1 MATTY
6 KRCINCGNYFE
17 LNENEKDREF
27 CNDSCV
33 THYERCQT
41 CGNYFITNGDTSEPF
56 TCSDGCKEVIN
67 IKQKRK

>member
-1 MATTY
+1 MTTTY

-17 LNENEKDREF
+17 LKENEKDREF

-33 THYERCQT
+33 THYERCQA
-41 CGNYFITNGDTSEPF
+41 CGNYFITTGDTSARL
-56 TCSDGCKEVIN
+56 TCSEECKEVIN